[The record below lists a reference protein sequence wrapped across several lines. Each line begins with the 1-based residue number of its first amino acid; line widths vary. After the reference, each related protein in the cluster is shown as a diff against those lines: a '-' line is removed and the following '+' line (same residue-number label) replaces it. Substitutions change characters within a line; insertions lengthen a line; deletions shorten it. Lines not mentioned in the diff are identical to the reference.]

1 MHSQCLGQEVKMAR
15 TGLHALT
22 VQEAQNAALGQ
33 AGAIVETSTTAVT
46 GKSIVAIQFI
56 EDSVFTVLTPSDTT
70 NGYGVGSYN
79 GDTLAS
85 ITLPA
90 GMTIYGHWTAFTLAS
105 GKIIA
110 YVG

>member
-1 MHSQCLGQEVKMAR
+1 MAR
-15 TGLHALT
+15 GLQKYT

-33 AGAIVETSTTAVT
+33 AGAIVETSNTAVT

-70 NGYGVGSYN
+70 NGYGVGTSYN

-90 GMTIYGHWTAFTLAS
+90 GMTIYGHWTAFTLGS

-110 YVG
+110 YQG

>member
-1 MHSQCLGQEVKMAR
+1 MAR
-15 TGLHALT
+15 GLQKYT

-33 AGAIVETSTTAVT
+33 AGAIVETSNTAVT

-70 NGYGVGSYN
+70 NGYGVGTSYN
-79 GDTLAS
+79 GDTLGS

-90 GMTIYGHWTAFTLAS
+90 GMTIYGHWTAFTLGS

-110 YVG
+110 YQG

>member
-1 MHSQCLGQEVKMAR
+1 MANSS
-15 TGLHALT
+15 LHKLT
-22 VQEAQNAALGQ
+22 VVEAQNAALGQ
-33 AGAIVETSTTAVT
+33 AGAIVETGTTAIT

-56 EDSVFTVLTPSDTT
+56 EDTVFTVLTPADTT

-90 GMTIYGHWTAFTLAS
+90 GITIYGRWTAFTLAS

>member
-1 MHSQCLGQEVKMAR
+1 MAR
-15 TGLHALT
+15 GLQKYT

-70 NGYGVGSYN
+70 NGYGVGTSYN
-79 GDTLAS
+79 GDTLGS

-90 GMTIYGHWTAFTLAS
+90 GMTIYGHWTAFTLGS

-110 YVG
+110 YQG